1 MNYVI
6 WGHSPDPTLCSL
18 SPPERIEEAY
28 ELNYGVSRARNFS
41 SDAVFRMDP
50 EFKKAIKLAD
60 ALDNASFL
68 IVASRRLKDF
78 LEKEKVPDTEYL
90 RVSILNHKNRL
101 ASDDYYI
108 IHQVG
113 AQNCIDLNQ
122 SIVKWNLINPDQ
134 ISSIKKLV
142 IDESAIGPNATL
154 FRVKALPSIIFVRR
168 DLADKLEKA
177 GFTGIQFKEIAT
189 YREV

>member
-6 WGHSPDPTLCSL
+6 WGHSSDPTFCSL

-28 ELNYGVSRARNFS
+28 ELNYGVSRAQNFP
-41 SDAVFRMDP
+41 SDAIFRMDP
-50 EFKKAIKLAD
+50 EFKKAIKLTD

-78 LEKEKVPDTEYL
+78 FEKEKVSDTEYL
-90 RVSILNHKNRL
+90 RVSVLNHKGRI
-101 ASDDYYI
+101 AGDDYYI

-113 AQNCIDLNQ
+113 TQNCIDLSQ
-122 SIVKWNLINPDQ
+122 SIVTWNLINPNQ

-142 IDESAIGPNATL
+142 IDESLIAPTATL
-154 FRVKALPSIIFVRR
+154 FRVKALPSIIFIRR
-168 DLADKLEKA
+168 DLADKIQKA
-177 GFTGIQFKEIAT
+177 GFSGVRFKEIAT
-189 YREV
+189 YRKV